1 MLRDRAEA
9 LRDHYVERPPTAERL
24 SDHSVNEVNGPS
36 ANKVSGPSVN
46 EVNGLNNETVPKKN
60 NTMHNYNNLQIWQQA
75 MDLVE
80 EIYKLTAS
88 FPIEEKFGLVS
99 QMTRA
104 AVSIPSNI
112 AEGAG
117 RNSDKDFAHFISI
130 AIGSLYELNTQI
142 VLSER
147 LGYINQSQSQEL
159 QKKLDNLQRKSV
171 SFKSKLNI

>member
-1 MLRDRAEA
+1 
-9 LRDHYVERPPTAERL
+9 
-24 SDHSVNEVNGPS
+24 
-36 ANKVSGPSVN
+36 
-46 EVNGLNNETVPKKN
+46 
-60 NTMHNYNNLQIWQQA
+60 MHNYNNLQIWQQA

-80 EIYKLTAS
+80 DIYKLTAS
-88 FPIEEKFGLVS
+88 FPTEEKFGLVS

-117 RNSDKDFAHFISI
+117 RNSDKDFAHFVSI

-147 LGYINQSQSQEL
+147 LGYINQIQSQEL

>member
-1 MLRDRAEA
+1 
-9 LRDHYVERPPTAERL
+9 
-24 SDHSVNEVNGPS
+24 
-36 ANKVSGPSVN
+36 
-46 EVNGLNNETVPKKN
+46 
-60 NTMHNYNNLQIWQQA
+60 MHNYNNLQIWQQA

-80 EIYKLTAS
+80 DIYILTAS
-88 FPIEEKFGLVS
+88 FPTDEKFGLVS

-147 LGYINQSQSQEL
+147 LGYIDQSQSQEL

>member
-1 MLRDRAEA
+1 
-9 LRDHYVERPPTAERL
+9 
-24 SDHSVNEVNGPS
+24 
-36 ANKVSGPSVN
+36 
-46 EVNGLNNETVPKKN
+46 
-60 NTMHNYNNLQIWQQA
+60 
-75 MDLVE
+75 
-80 EIYKLTAS
+80 
-88 FPIEEKFGLVS
+88 
-99 QMTRA
+99 MTRA

-147 LGYINQSQSQEL
+147 LGYINQTQSQEL

-171 SFKSKLNI
+171 SFKSKLNL

>member
-1 MLRDRAEA
+1 
-9 LRDHYVERPPTAERL
+9 
-24 SDHSVNEVNGPS
+24 
-36 ANKVSGPSVN
+36 
-46 EVNGLNNETVPKKN
+46 
-60 NTMHNYNNLQIWQQA
+60 MHNYNNLQIWQQA

-80 EIYKLTAS
+80 DIYKLTAS

>member
-1 MLRDRAEA
+1 
-9 LRDHYVERPPTAERL
+9 
-24 SDHSVNEVNGPS
+24 
-36 ANKVSGPSVN
+36 
-46 EVNGLNNETVPKKN
+46 
-60 NTMHNYNNLQIWQQA
+60 MHNYNNLQIWQQA

-80 EIYKLTAS
+80 DIYKLTAS
-88 FPIEEKFGLVS
+88 FPTEEKFGLVS

-112 AEGAG
+112 AERAG

-147 LGYINQSQSQEL
+147 LGYINQIQSQEL

>member
-1 MLRDRAEA
+1 
-9 LRDHYVERPPTAERL
+9 
-24 SDHSVNEVNGPS
+24 
-36 ANKVSGPSVN
+36 
-46 EVNGLNNETVPKKN
+46 
-60 NTMHNYNNLQIWQQA
+60 MHNYNNLQIWQQA

-80 EIYKLTAS
+80 DIYILTAS
-88 FPIEEKFGLVS
+88 FPTDEKFGLVS

-147 LGYINQSQSQEL
+147 LGYINQTQSQEL

-171 SFKSKLNI
+171 SFKSRLNF

>member
-1 MLRDRAEA
+1 
-9 LRDHYVERPPTAERL
+9 
-24 SDHSVNEVNGPS
+24 
-36 ANKVSGPSVN
+36 
-46 EVNGLNNETVPKKN
+46 
-60 NTMHNYNNLQIWQQA
+60 MHNYNNLQIWQQA

-80 EIYKLTAS
+80 DIYKLTAS
-88 FPIEEKFGLVS
+88 FPTEEKFGLVS

-147 LGYINQSQSQEL
+147 LGYINQTQSQEL
-159 QKKLDNLQRKSV
+159 QKKLDHLQRKSV

>member
-1 MLRDRAEA
+1 
-9 LRDHYVERPPTAERL
+9 
-24 SDHSVNEVNGPS
+24 
-36 ANKVSGPSVN
+36 
-46 EVNGLNNETVPKKN
+46 
-60 NTMHNYNNLQIWQQA
+60 MHNYNNLQIWQQA

-80 EIYKLTAS
+80 DIYILTAS
-88 FPIEEKFGLVS
+88 FPTDEKFGLVS

-147 LGYINQSQSQEL
+147 LGYINQTQSQEL

-171 SFKSKLNI
+171 SFKSKLNF

>member
-1 MLRDRAEA
+1 
-9 LRDHYVERPPTAERL
+9 
-24 SDHSVNEVNGPS
+24 
-36 ANKVSGPSVN
+36 
-46 EVNGLNNETVPKKN
+46 
-60 NTMHNYNNLQIWQQA
+60 

-88 FPIEEKFGLVS
+88 FPIEEKFGMVS

>member
-1 MLRDRAEA
+1 
-9 LRDHYVERPPTAERL
+9 
-24 SDHSVNEVNGPS
+24 
-36 ANKVSGPSVN
+36 
-46 EVNGLNNETVPKKN
+46 
-60 NTMHNYNNLQIWQQA
+60 MHNYNNLQIWQQA

-80 EIYKLTAS
+80 DIYKLTAS

-147 LGYINQSQSQEL
+147 LGYIDQSQSQEL
-159 QKKLDNLQRKSV
+159 QKTLDNLQRKSV

>member
-1 MLRDRAEA
+1 
-9 LRDHYVERPPTAERL
+9 
-24 SDHSVNEVNGPS
+24 
-36 ANKVSGPSVN
+36 
-46 EVNGLNNETVPKKN
+46 
-60 NTMHNYNNLQIWQQA
+60 MHNYNNLQIWQQA

-80 EIYKLTAS
+80 NIYILTAS
-88 FPIEEKFGLVS
+88 FPTDEKFGLVS
-99 QMTRA
+99 QMNRA

-147 LGYINQSQSQEL
+147 LGYINQTQSQEL

-171 SFKSKLNI
+171 SFKSKLKI

>member
-1 MLRDRAEA
+1 
-9 LRDHYVERPPTAERL
+9 
-24 SDHSVNEVNGPS
+24 
-36 ANKVSGPSVN
+36 
-46 EVNGLNNETVPKKN
+46 
-60 NTMHNYNNLQIWQQA
+60 MHNYNNLQIWQEA

-88 FPIEEKFGLVS
+88 FPIEEKFGMVS

>member
-1 MLRDRAEA
+1 
-9 LRDHYVERPPTAERL
+9 
-24 SDHSVNEVNGPS
+24 
-36 ANKVSGPSVN
+36 
-46 EVNGLNNETVPKKN
+46 
-60 NTMHNYNNLQIWQQA
+60 MHNYNNLQIWQQA

-80 EIYKLTAS
+80 DIYKLTAS
-88 FPIEEKFGLVS
+88 FPVEEKFSLVS

-117 RNSDKDFAHFISI
+117 RNSNKDFAHFISI

>member
-1 MLRDRAEA
+1 
-9 LRDHYVERPPTAERL
+9 
-24 SDHSVNEVNGPS
+24 
-36 ANKVSGPSVN
+36 
-46 EVNGLNNETVPKKN
+46 
-60 NTMHNYNNLQIWQQA
+60 MHNYNNLQIWQQA

-80 EIYKLTAS
+80 DIYKLTAS
-88 FPIEEKFGLVS
+88 FPTEEKFGLVS

-130 AIGSLYELNTQI
+130 AIGSFYELNTQI

-147 LGYINQSQSQEL
+147 LGYINQIQSQEL

>member
-1 MLRDRAEA
+1 
-9 LRDHYVERPPTAERL
+9 
-24 SDHSVNEVNGPS
+24 
-36 ANKVSGPSVN
+36 
-46 EVNGLNNETVPKKN
+46 
-60 NTMHNYNNLQIWQQA
+60 

-88 FPIEEKFGLVS
+88 FPIEEKFSLVS

>member
-1 MLRDRAEA
+1 
-9 LRDHYVERPPTAERL
+9 
-24 SDHSVNEVNGPS
+24 
-36 ANKVSGPSVN
+36 
-46 EVNGLNNETVPKKN
+46 
-60 NTMHNYNNLQIWQQA
+60 MHNYNNLQIWQQA

-80 EIYKLTAS
+80 DIYKLTAS
-88 FPIEEKFGLVS
+88 FPPEEKFGLVS

-147 LGYINQSQSQEL
+147 LGYINQIQSQEL

>member
-1 MLRDRAEA
+1 
-9 LRDHYVERPPTAERL
+9 
-24 SDHSVNEVNGPS
+24 
-36 ANKVSGPSVN
+36 
-46 EVNGLNNETVPKKN
+46 
-60 NTMHNYNNLQIWQQA
+60 MHNYNNLQIWQQA

-142 VLSER
+142 ILSER

>member
-1 MLRDRAEA
+1 
-9 LRDHYVERPPTAERL
+9 
-24 SDHSVNEVNGPS
+24 
-36 ANKVSGPSVN
+36 
-46 EVNGLNNETVPKKN
+46 
-60 NTMHNYNNLQIWQQA
+60 MHNYNNLQIWQQA
-75 MDLVE
+75 MDLLE

-147 LGYINQSQSQEL
+147 LGYIDQSQSQEL

>member
-1 MLRDRAEA
+1 
-9 LRDHYVERPPTAERL
+9 
-24 SDHSVNEVNGPS
+24 
-36 ANKVSGPSVN
+36 
-46 EVNGLNNETVPKKN
+46 
-60 NTMHNYNNLQIWQQA
+60 MHNYNNLQIWQLA

-88 FPIEEKFGLVS
+88 FPIEEKFGMVS

>member
-1 MLRDRAEA
+1 MAYRPLRWETAYGWETGLKPWETAPLVLRDSLISLWVQRTI
-9 LRDHYVERPPTAERL
+9 PQK
-24 SDHSVNEVNGPS
+24 
-36 ANKVSGPSVN
+36 NK
-46 EVNGLNNETVPKKN
+46 
-60 NTMHNYNNLQIWQQA
+60 TMHNYNNLQIWQQA

-147 LGYINQSQSQEL
+147 LGYINQSLSQEL

>member
-1 MLRDRAEA
+1 
-9 LRDHYVERPPTAERL
+9 
-24 SDHSVNEVNGPS
+24 
-36 ANKVSGPSVN
+36 
-46 EVNGLNNETVPKKN
+46 
-60 NTMHNYNNLQIWQQA
+60 MHNYNNLQIWQQA

-88 FPIEEKFGLVS
+88 FPIEEKFGMVS

-159 QKKLDNLQRKSV
+159 QKKFDNLQRKSV

>member
-1 MLRDRAEA
+1 
-9 LRDHYVERPPTAERL
+9 
-24 SDHSVNEVNGPS
+24 
-36 ANKVSGPSVN
+36 
-46 EVNGLNNETVPKKN
+46 
-60 NTMHNYNNLQIWQQA
+60 MHNYNNLQIWQLA

-80 EIYKLTAS
+80 DIYKLTAS
-88 FPIEEKFGLVS
+88 FPIEEKFGMVS

>member
-1 MLRDRAEA
+1 
-9 LRDHYVERPPTAERL
+9 
-24 SDHSVNEVNGPS
+24 
-36 ANKVSGPSVN
+36 
-46 EVNGLNNETVPKKN
+46 
-60 NTMHNYNNLQIWQQA
+60 

-80 EIYKLTAS
+80 DIYKLTAS
-88 FPIEEKFGLVS
+88 FPTEEKFGLVS

-147 LGYINQSQSQEL
+147 LGYINQTQSQEL

>member
-1 MLRDRAEA
+1 
-9 LRDHYVERPPTAERL
+9 
-24 SDHSVNEVNGPS
+24 
-36 ANKVSGPSVN
+36 
-46 EVNGLNNETVPKKN
+46 
-60 NTMHNYNNLQIWQQA
+60 

>member
-1 MLRDRAEA
+1 
-9 LRDHYVERPPTAERL
+9 
-24 SDHSVNEVNGPS
+24 
-36 ANKVSGPSVN
+36 
-46 EVNGLNNETVPKKN
+46 
-60 NTMHNYNNLQIWQQA
+60 MHNYNNLQIWQLA

-88 FPIEEKFGLVS
+88 FPIEEKFSLVS

>member
-1 MLRDRAEA
+1 
-9 LRDHYVERPPTAERL
+9 
-24 SDHSVNEVNGPS
+24 
-36 ANKVSGPSVN
+36 
-46 EVNGLNNETVPKKN
+46 
-60 NTMHNYNNLQIWQQA
+60 MHNYNNLQIWQQA

-80 EIYKLTAS
+80 DIYILTAS
-88 FPIEEKFGLVS
+88 FPTDEKFGLVS
-99 QMTRA
+99 QMNRA

-147 LGYINQSQSQEL
+147 LGYINQTQSQEL

>member
-1 MLRDRAEA
+1 
-9 LRDHYVERPPTAERL
+9 
-24 SDHSVNEVNGPS
+24 
-36 ANKVSGPSVN
+36 
-46 EVNGLNNETVPKKN
+46 
-60 NTMHNYNNLQIWQQA
+60 MHNYNNLQIWQQA

-80 EIYKLTAS
+80 DIYKLTAS
-88 FPIEEKFGLVS
+88 FPTEEKFGLVS

-147 LGYINQSQSQEL
+147 LGYINQTQSQEL

>member
-1 MLRDRAEA
+1 
-9 LRDHYVERPPTAERL
+9 
-24 SDHSVNEVNGPS
+24 
-36 ANKVSGPSVN
+36 
-46 EVNGLNNETVPKKN
+46 
-60 NTMHNYNNLQIWQQA
+60 MHNYNNLQIWQQA

-147 LGYINQSQSQEL
+147 LGYINQTQSQEL

-171 SFKSKLNI
+171 SFKSKLKI

>member
-1 MLRDRAEA
+1 
-9 LRDHYVERPPTAERL
+9 
-24 SDHSVNEVNGPS
+24 
-36 ANKVSGPSVN
+36 
-46 EVNGLNNETVPKKN
+46 
-60 NTMHNYNNLQIWQQA
+60 MHNYNNLQIWQQA

-171 SFKSKLNI
+171 SFKSKLKI

>member
-1 MLRDRAEA
+1 
-9 LRDHYVERPPTAERL
+9 
-24 SDHSVNEVNGPS
+24 
-36 ANKVSGPSVN
+36 
-46 EVNGLNNETVPKKN
+46 
-60 NTMHNYNNLQIWQQA
+60 MHNYNNLQIWQQA

-147 LGYINQSQSQEL
+147 LGYINQSLSQEL

>member
-1 MLRDRAEA
+1 
-9 LRDHYVERPPTAERL
+9 
-24 SDHSVNEVNGPS
+24 
-36 ANKVSGPSVN
+36 
-46 EVNGLNNETVPKKN
+46 
-60 NTMHNYNNLQIWQQA
+60 

-80 EIYKLTAS
+80 EIYKLTAA

-159 QKKLDNLQRKSV
+159 QMKLDNLQRKSV

>member
-1 MLRDRAEA
+1 
-9 LRDHYVERPPTAERL
+9 
-24 SDHSVNEVNGPS
+24 
-36 ANKVSGPSVN
+36 
-46 EVNGLNNETVPKKN
+46 
-60 NTMHNYNNLQIWQQA
+60 MHNYNNLQIWQQA

-80 EIYKLTAS
+80 DIYKLTAS
-88 FPIEEKFGLVS
+88 FPTEEKFGLVS

-147 LGYINQSQSQEL
+147 LGYINQTQSQEL
-159 QKKLDNLQRKSV
+159 QKKLDYLQRKSV

>member
-1 MLRDRAEA
+1 
-9 LRDHYVERPPTAERL
+9 
-24 SDHSVNEVNGPS
+24 
-36 ANKVSGPSVN
+36 
-46 EVNGLNNETVPKKN
+46 
-60 NTMHNYNNLQIWQQA
+60 MHNYNNLQIWQQA
-75 MDLVE
+75 MNLVE
-80 EIYKLTAS
+80 DIYKLTAS
-88 FPIEEKFGLVS
+88 FPTEEKFGLVS

-147 LGYINQSQSQEL
+147 LGYINQIQSQEL

>member
-1 MLRDRAEA
+1 
-9 LRDHYVERPPTAERL
+9 
-24 SDHSVNEVNGPS
+24 
-36 ANKVSGPSVN
+36 
-46 EVNGLNNETVPKKN
+46 
-60 NTMHNYNNLQIWQQA
+60 MHNYNNLQIWQLA

-88 FPIEEKFGLVS
+88 FPIEEKFGMVS

-147 LGYINQSQSQEL
+147 LGYIDQSQSQEL

>member
-1 MLRDRAEA
+1 
-9 LRDHYVERPPTAERL
+9 
-24 SDHSVNEVNGPS
+24 
-36 ANKVSGPSVN
+36 
-46 EVNGLNNETVPKKN
+46 
-60 NTMHNYNNLQIWQQA
+60 MHNYNNLQIWQQA

-112 AEGAG
+112 VEGAG

-147 LGYINQSQSQEL
+147 LGYIDQSQSQEL